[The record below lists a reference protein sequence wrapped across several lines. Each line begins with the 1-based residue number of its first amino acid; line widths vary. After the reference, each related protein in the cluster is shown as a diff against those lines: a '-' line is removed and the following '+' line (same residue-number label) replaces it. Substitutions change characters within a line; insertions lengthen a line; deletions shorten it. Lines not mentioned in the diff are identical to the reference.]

1 MEAAKLSR
9 RQRKAALT
17 RFLGD
22 LQRHCADSDGEA
34 VKQTLEKLRSA
45 FDEFQK
51 SHDMYH
57 NMLMQD
63 NTLADSDIDASDDWY
78 SKVVANYSD
87 GMAAA
92 NAWLNKADSDDVTG
106 PCKDT
111 QDRHTE
117 LIDML
122 SMPKTELDVFNGDPL
137 EFQSFMAVFDETVD
151 CKKIDDQVK
160 LTRLLQYTSGPAK
173 SAIKNCSLVGGK
185 EGYQQARSNLKARFG
200 DSHLISERITS
211 RLLSGKSVSKAADVQ
226 QFADEISGAFSAL
239 SKMSMTS
246 EIDNQR
252 TIKDI
257 LKRCP
262 LFIRHK
268 WQQRALNSKR
278 EKDKYPDFANFVEFM
293 KKMASDC
300 SDP

>member
-22 LQRHCADSDGEA
+22 LQRHCADSDSEA

-51 SHDMYH
+51 SHDTYH
-57 NMLMQD
+57 NILMQD

-92 NAWLNKADSDDVTG
+92 IAWLNKADSDDVTG

-111 QDRHTE
+111 QDMHTE

-151 CKKIDDQVK
+151 CKKIDDQV
-160 LTRLLQYTSGPAK
+160 
-173 SAIKNCSLVGGK
+173 
-185 EGYQQARSNLKARFG
+185 E
-200 DSHLISERITS
+200 
-211 RLLSGKSVSKAADVQ
+211 
-226 QFADEISGAFSAL
+226 
-239 SKMSMTS
+239 
-246 EIDNQR
+246 
-252 TIKDI
+252 
-257 LKRCP
+257 
-262 LFIRHK
+262 
-268 WQQRALNSKR
+268 
-278 EKDKYPDFANFVEFM
+278 
-293 KKMASDC
+293 
-300 SDP
+300 